1 MGRRSLLVVR
11 ERHLAARGPC
21 AGSGAPATAHES
33 RTTNNEQRPTRRLF
47 GVALFSAA
55 LVFAASGCGYGLVG
69 TSSNLPPHL
78 QTLYVVP
85 FINESGRAELDQRLI
100 EAVTGE
106 WVRRAR
112 FQLVTSAEAA
122 DAVLT
127 GKIIAVVSTPVRF
140 DEAGRATEY
149 QLTVAADVQ
158 LVDRT
163 TPTPTTIWQDARFN
177 RSVAYPVSPDATDYF
192 DREVEAMN
200 ELSRDFARALVATI
214 LEGF

>member
-1 MGRRSLLVVR
+1 MKRQGRGKRGEGRVFSRFRSFFSALPSPLSALPFIGGFA
-11 ERHLAARGPC
+11 LAAG
-21 AGSGAPATAHES
+21 
-33 RTTNNEQRPTRRLF
+33 
-47 GVALFSAA
+47 
-55 LVFAASGCGYGLVG
+55 GCGYGLVG
-69 TSSNLPPHL
+69 TSANLPPQL

-85 FINESGRAELDQRLI
+85 FVNQSGRAELDQRLI
-100 EAVTGE
+100 EAVTRE

-112 FQLVTSAEAA
+112 FQLVASAEAA

-127 GKIIAVVSTPVRF
+127 GKIIAVISTPVRF

-149 QLTVAADVQ
+149 QLAVAADVQ

-163 TPTPTTIWQDARFN
+163 TPKPSTVWQDSRFT
-177 RSVAYPVSPDATDYF
+177 RSVSYQVDVEAADYF
-192 DREVEAMN
+192 DREVQAMD

>member
-1 MGRRSLLVVR
+1 MACDTGGRGGVSLALFLAVLA
-11 ERHLAARGPC
+11 LAA
-21 AGSGAPATAHES
+21 A
-33 RTTNNEQRPTRRLF
+33 
-47 GVALFSAA
+47 
-55 LVFAASGCGYGLVG
+55 GCGYGLVG

-85 FINESGRAELDQRLI
+85 FINQSGRAELDQRLI
-100 EAVTGE
+100 EAITGE

-127 GKIIAVVSTPVRF
+127 GKVTAVISTPVRF

-163 TPTPTTIWQDARFN
+163 TPKPTTVWQDPRFT
-177 RSVAYPVSPDATDYF
+177 RSVAYQVDVEAADYF

-214 LEGF
+214 IEGF

>member
-1 MGRRSLLVVR
+1 MRQGTRDRGPRTGKAGAALC
-11 ERHLAARGPC
+11 LAA
-21 AGSGAPATAHES
+21 
-33 RTTNNEQRPTRRLF
+33 
-47 GVALFSAA
+47 AA
-55 LVFAASGCGYGLVG
+55 LAAAGCGYGLVG
-69 TSSNLPPHL
+69 QSSNLPPHL
-78 QTLYVVP
+78 ETLYVVP
-85 FINESGRAELDQRLI
+85 FINQSGRAELDQRLI

-112 FQLVTSAEAA
+112 FRLVTSAEAA

-127 GKIIAVVSTPVRF
+127 GKITTVVSTPVRF
-140 DEAGRATEY
+140 DQSGRATEY
-149 QLTVAADVQ
+149 QLTVVAEVQ

-163 TPTPTTIWQDARFN
+163 TPKPTTVWQDARFN
-177 RSVAYPVSPDATDYF
+177 RAVAYPVSPDATDYF

>member
-1 MGRRSLLVVR
+1 VVR
-11 ERHLAARGPC
+11 VREVDRGGRGG
-21 AGSGAPATAHES
+21 GSASWLGCSLPSLELS
-33 RTTNNEQRPTRRLF
+33 TRR
-47 GVALFSAA
+47 ALGAA
-55 LVFAASGCGYGLVG
+55 LLLAASGCGYGLVG
-69 TSSNLPPHL
+69 TSSNLAPHL
-78 QTLYVVP
+78 ETLYVVP
-85 FINESGRAELDQRLI
+85 FINQSGRAELDQRMI
-100 EAVTGE
+100 EAITQE

-127 GKIIAVVSTPVRF
+127 GKIIAVISTPVRF
-140 DEAGRATEY
+140 DEAGRANEY

-163 TPTPTTIWQDARFN
+163 TPEPTAVWQDPRFT
-177 RSVAYPVSPDATDYF
+177 RSVSYQVNVDAADYF
-192 DREVEAMN
+192 DREVEAMT

>member
-1 MGRRSLLVVR
+1 MADGLRRAIGLVLLV
-11 ERHLAARGPC
+11 
-21 AGSGAPATAHES
+21 
-33 RTTNNEQRPTRRLF
+33 
-47 GVALFSAA
+47 SAA
-55 LVFAASGCGYGLVG
+55 GCGYGLVG

-78 QTLYVVP
+78 ETLYVVP
-85 FINESGRAELDQRLI
+85 FINQSGRAELDQRLI
-100 EAVTGE
+100 EALTGE

-112 FQLVTSAEAA
+112 FQLVASAEAA

-127 GKIIAVVSTPVRF
+127 GKITAVVSMPVRF

-149 QLTVAADVQ
+149 QLSVVADVQ

-163 TPTPTTIWQDARFN
+163 APKPTTIWQDQRFT
-177 RSVAYPVSPDATDYF
+177 RTVAYPVSPDATDYF

>member
-1 MGRRSLLVVR
+1 MADSLRKAMGLGLLT
-11 ERHLAARGPC
+11 LAA
-21 AGSGAPATAHES
+21 
-33 RTTNNEQRPTRRLF
+33 L
-47 GVALFSAA
+47 
-55 LVFAASGCGYGLVG
+55 GCGYGLVG

-85 FINESGRAELDQRLI
+85 FVNQSGRAELDQRLI
-100 EAVTGE
+100 EALTGE

-127 GKIIAVVSTPVRF
+127 GKISAVISTPVQF

-149 QLTVAADVQ
+149 QLTVAAEVQ

-163 TPTPTTIWQDARFN
+163 APKPTTIWQDPRFT
-177 RSVAYPVSPDATDYF
+177 RSVSYPVSPDATDYF